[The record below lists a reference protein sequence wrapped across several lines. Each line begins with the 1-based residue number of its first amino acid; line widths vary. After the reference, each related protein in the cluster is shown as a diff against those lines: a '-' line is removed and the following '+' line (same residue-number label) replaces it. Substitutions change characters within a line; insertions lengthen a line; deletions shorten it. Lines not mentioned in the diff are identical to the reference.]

1 MTKKKSGLGKFLLGA
16 GVGAALGVLF
26 APKKGSETREDLK
39 KMLDDFV
46 AKVKN
51 IDADEV
57 REAVELKMAE
67 IQDGLANLDKETV
80 LEEAKKQ
87 AKKLQKAANDLV
99 EYTIEKGTP
108 YIEKSANAI
117 KEKVIEVSKQVI
129 KKLEEKK

>member
-39 KMLDDFV
+39 KMLDDFI

-51 IDADEV
+51 IDVDEV
-57 REAVELKMAE
+57 REAVELKIAE

-87 AKKLQKAANDLV
+87 AKKLVFLKF
-99 EYTIEKGTP
+99 
-108 YIEKSANAI
+108 
-117 KEKVIEVSKQVI
+117 
-129 KKLEEKK
+129 